1 MARSEHNREA
11 YRALFGYVG
20 AALQVF
26 ALIMIVISFPIAPV
40 PVVIGLLVGTV
51 AASAWSWRRYRANFM
66 MPTFIGV
73 VASCAWMV
81 TIGLGAM
88 LLDWGPGR

>member
-26 ALIMIVISFPIAPV
+26 ALLMIVISFPIAPTA
-40 PVVIGLLVGTV
+40 VILGLLLALV
-51 AASAWSWRRYRANFM
+51 ALSVWSWRRYRTNFM
-66 MPTFIGV
+66 MPTFVGTAMALGWMLV
-73 VASCAWMV
+73 V
-81 TIGLGAM
+81 GLGAM
-88 LLDWGPGR
+88 LLGWGP

>member
-20 AALQVF
+20 AALQAF
-26 ALIMIVISFPIAPV
+26 ALLMIVASFPVAPSG
-40 PVVIGLLVGTV
+40 VVIILLAVLAVGAV
-51 AASAWSWRRYRANFM
+51 WSWRRYRDNFM

-73 VASCAWMV
+73 GVAGLWMLV
-81 TIGLGAM
+81 VGLGAM
-88 LLDWGPGR
+88 LLGWGP

>member
-26 ALIMIVISFPIAPV
+26 ALLMIVISFPIAPTGIV
-40 PVVIGLLVGTV
+40 FALLIAGI
-51 AASAWSWRRYRANFM
+51 AASAWSWRRYRSNFM

-73 VASCAWMV
+73 AVAGLWMLV
-81 TIGLGAM
+81 IGLGAM
-88 LLDWGPGR
+88 LGGWGP